1 MINAPLYTFLVFSV
15 CILLATGAGLILSRA
30 MPWSDD
36 ARQTGL
42 ARAVG
47 VALGPFLFGMASVLT
62 LGVFRG
68 AAHSTH
74 LAAVFIVLIGT
85 AAAAYRLVPGPPRLE
100 TSQWQGLRA
109 AEWPLVAA
117 ILFSVLALLF
127 ISLFVPLTQNDA
139 LEYALAARELYATR
153 DLLSYPVLN
162 PETNLTGFFGPW
174 THPPLYVAMLYMAE
188 VIQGH
193 AESPG
198 LIRLISPWFML
209 CGAIVAY
216 ALGSFVNRAV
226 GLLACLLFLSPPLF
240 FLGAGSALLDPLP
253 VLGFTLILPAVIG
266 LKTRPA
272 VFGAVI
278 GALLGLALWTHS
290 QAILFVPLALVAIGI
305 ERGARDWRGLVAAAV
320 ALLCVAAL
328 VGGWPYWR
336 NMMLFGSPI
345 SDNPAVFAMPEL
357 HWDDYFS
364 INRGL
369 NNPTAMLQYGIFKGW
384 FALESYGFIFWGM
397 TVGVL
402 FFLIGNRLTSIRR
415 LVLDGARA
423 FGKRDSALWLMA
435 GMLLVYISGVV
446 LSVALGIDHMVKNE
460 RYLLVILPMVSVFC
474 AYGYMRLV
482 RFSETRSRL
491 LDVVFLSFIS
501 IVLVLQ
507 VSVFTSYRMAKHG
520 MSIADAF
527 AEMHEKLVVAPE
539 YALIEEMNT
548 EVGAEGLVLSMKP
561 ADMYYAKSRMVS
573 YLDERLLPFYAAEDT
588 SAALSLL
595 TEMGVTHIHVP
606 DYGLPPHYNSLLY
619 SILRDPALSTLQYQT
634 EKGQVYSLEPE
645 KRASDSQK
653 PVSLVERD
661 WVYQTAVLLGGRKG
675 LVKISGSSASAN
687 GAEYR
692 GGLPYDLFQR
702 NWSSGITTG
711 AGSLD
716 GGRDPAS
723 ELRVRPS
730 AQYAVDLSL
739 EGAGLVKITVDQ
751 FAEADEGGPR
761 ELLQRSEIVTFE
773 MSDKQKNRKFG
784 FRFRTLKSTDSLALS
799 VESIGA
805 SRIKIDSAELVEITG
820 GQ

>member
-1 MINAPLYTFLVFSV
+1 VINAPLYAFLVFSV
-15 CILLATGAGLILSRA
+15 CILLATGAGLALSRA
-30 MPWSDD
+30 MPWSED
-36 ARQTGL
+36 ARHTGL

-47 VALGPFLFGMASVLT
+47 VALGPFLFGMASVLA

-74 LAAVFIVLIGT
+74 LAVVFSVLAGT
-85 AAAAYRLVPGPPRLE
+85 AALVFLVVPRPPRLE
-100 TSQWQGLRA
+100 RSRWQGLRA
-109 AEWPLVAA
+109 AEWPLVGA

-139 LEYALAARELYATR
+139 LEYALAARELNATR

-198 LIRLISPWFML
+198 LIRLVSPWFML

-253 VLGFTLILPAVIG
+253 VLGFTLILAAVIG
-266 LKTRPA
+266 LKARPV
-272 VFGAVI
+272 VFGALI

-290 QAILFVPLALVAIGI
+290 QAILFVPLALAAIGI
-305 ERGARDWRGLVAAAV
+305 ERGARDWRGLFAAAV
-320 ALLCVAAL
+320 ALICIAAL
-328 VGGWPYWR
+328 VGAWPYWR

-369 NNPTAMLQYGIFKGW
+369 NNPTAMLQYGILKGW

-402 FFLIGNRLTSIRR
+402 FFLIGNRLTSIRI

-435 GMLLVYISGVV
+435 GLLLVYISGVV

-474 AYGYMRLV
+474 AYGYMRMV
-482 RFSETRSRL
+482 RFSETRSRF
-491 LDVVFLSFIS
+491 LDVVFSSFIS

-520 MSIADAF
+520 MGIADAF
-527 AEMHEKLVVAPE
+527 AETHEKLVAAPE
-539 YALIEEMNT
+539 YALIEKMNA
-548 EVGAEGLVLSMKP
+548 EVGADGLVLSMKP

-588 SAALSLL
+588 SAALSVL

-619 SILRDPALSTLQYQT
+619 SILRDPALSTLQHQT

-645 KRASDSQK
+645 KRASGSQA

-661 WVYQTAVLLGGRKG
+661 WVYHTAVLLGGRKG

-711 AGSLD
+711 AGSPD
-716 GGRDPAS
+716 GGRDPVS
-723 ELRVRPS
+723 ELRARPS

-751 FAEADEGGPR
+751 FGEADDGGSR
-761 ELLQRSEIVTFE
+761 ELVQRSEIVTFE
-773 MSDKQKNRKFG
+773 LSDKQKSREFG
-784 FRFRTLKSTDSLALS
+784 FRFMTLSATDSLALS

-805 SRIKIDSAELVEITG
+805 SRIKIDSADLVEIR
-820 GQ
+820 